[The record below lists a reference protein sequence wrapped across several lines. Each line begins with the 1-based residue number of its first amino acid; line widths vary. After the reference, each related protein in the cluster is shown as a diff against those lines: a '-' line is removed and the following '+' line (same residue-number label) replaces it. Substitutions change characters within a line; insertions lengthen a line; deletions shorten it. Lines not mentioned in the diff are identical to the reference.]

1 MNERQKSENKE
12 RHEVILAG
20 SGGQGLVLA
29 GIILAEAAIRDGKN
43 AVQTQSYGIASRG
56 GFSMAE
62 VICDRSEI
70 IYPHVEAPDM
80 ILAMTAEALLK
91 YRHYLE
97 KGSWLL
103 FDSTLVAAE
112 VGDKCIGLPLTKMA
126 DELGHVGAANIIA
139 LGAIAAATAMVTR
152 DSLEAII
159 TSRFSPR
166 ASEVNI
172 KALALG
178 ATSLTAR

>member
-1 MNERQKSENKE
+1 M
-12 RHEVILAG
+12 AG

-62 VICDRSEI
+62 VISDRDEI
-70 IYPHVEAPDM
+70 IYPHVENPDM
-80 ILAMTAEALLK
+80 ILVMTGEAWTK
-91 YRHYLE
+91 YRRYLE

-103 FDSTLVAAE
+103 FDSTLVTAE
-112 VGDKCIGLPLTKMA
+112 TADQCIGLPLTRMA

-139 LGAIAAATAMVTR
+139 LGAIAAVTGMVTP
-152 DSLEAII
+152 DSLAAII

-166 ASEVNI
+166 AREVNLQ
-172 KALALG
+172 ALSLG
-178 ATSLTAR
+178 ATSLIDR